1 MSEQL
6 VSPQQT
12 AQEMIR
18 IVKER
23 QFERLFL
30 KNELRDHVC
39 NLHVLFASIIDIV
52 KRHRVDS
59 SVSEIDSFIFVEA
72 YTQSLQMDI
81 HFVFL

>member
-1 MSEQL
+1 MIWFYFCQRLYRTVMSEQL

-30 KNELRDHVC
+30 KNELSKHVR
-39 NLHVLFASIIDIV
+39 VLTIM
-52 KRHRVDS
+52 H
-59 SVSEIDSFIFVEA
+59 
-72 YTQSLQMDI
+72 
-81 HFVFL
+81 